1 MKTHC
6 KKPVRLPVLF
16 PALLLVCCFL
26 LAGCG
31 RLNGGGAEEDEE
43 GTKTQM
49 AELPPAAPAM
59 GIGRVM
65 SGIVTQREE
74 LILIDPGHGFGDPG
88 NGDAEQS
95 YWKDIGVC
103 ERDITIVVARMLDEE
118 LQKRGFRTAMTH
130 DGETLPADFNYD
142 WNDRFN
148 PDERAACINY
158 ISPDYM
164 VSLHVNSAENQS
176 ACGAIV
182 FYNLTSQMKWNDWS
196 KPAAEAIARA
206 IDDYVMISAPT
217 KAGSEVDYWFASY
230 AVTRDTHA
238 AGCLIEMGY
247 ATNEVDAENMLNED
261 WQRSMAEGIA
271 EGIKRFFDSKE
282 D

>member
-1 MKTHC
+1 MNTHC
-6 KKPVRLPVLF
+6 KIPLRTLACFLAF
-16 PALLLVCCFL
+16 LLLASFL
-26 LAGCG
+26 FAGCS
-31 RLNGGGAEEDEE
+31 RLTGKEAEEDEE
-43 GTKTQM
+43 ENRT
-49 AELPPAAPAM
+49 EIVDLPPAAPAM

-65 SGIVTQREE
+65 PGVVTQRDE

-103 ERDITIVVARMLDEE
+103 ERDITMTVSRMLDEE
-118 LQKRGFRTAMTH
+118 LQKRGFHTAFTH
-130 DGETLPADFNYD
+130 DGETIPADFNYD

-247 ATNEVDAENMLNED
+247 ATNEVDAENLLNED

-271 EGIKRFFDSKE
+271 EGIKRFFDSKQN
-282 D
+282 